1 MPADAR
7 VMIIGLDGMPPW
19 LIESLAE
26 EGALPHL
33 AKLRERGVFG
43 SMRSTVNTLTASAWP
58 SMFTGV
64 NPGRHG
70 MFNFVQYVP
79 EQRDIF
85 ITSALHRQAGA
96 LWDLVGEDGGR
107 SAVLRVPMTF
117 PTRPMAG
124 IMVGDH
130 FTPSPRH
137 PEFTWPRE
145 LRSKMIRRFGLLGWG
160 TKADVRSEM
169 TGGRL
174 RRLLHDLRGGA
185 RLTFDLV
192 DYALERGD
200 YRHVFAVVS
209 ETDTLLHSLAP
220 LLRRTGPS
228 MQEDLPERARADVV
242 AFFGEVDE
250 RIGRL
255 VERLNDSWNVLV
267 VSDHGL
273 GPNDPGEQLLRSML
287 IALGYQG
294 WREPAP
300 APAQKR
306 DPVSLLRRIKSGV
319 ARRIP
324 WQVRR
329 LLDPISLQRREQ
341 GARENVLDVIDWDNT
356 RAFSLVSGGSV
367 GEIWL
372 NCDEGPA
379 REELI
384 GELTEP
390 LTSAVNTRT
399 GLPQIERVIRREEAV
414 SGPHSHR
421 IPDLLVEFREDED
434 CVELTARRSDGREV
448 TVNRSSTGSWDIAF
462 VGFHTRDGIFMA
474 AGPGVQAVDEPIHCE
489 IADVMPTAAYLMGC
503 PIPEGLDGRLLTEII
518 EPGLL
523 EATPPRVRA
532 ALPPPEWAGDDAQYS
547 DEDRRRVERRLS
559 DLGYL

>member
-1 MPADAR
+1 MPTDAR

-19 LIESLAE
+19 LVEMLSE

-43 SMRSTVNTLTASAWP
+43 SMRSTVNMLTASAWP

-70 MFNFVQYVP
+70 LFNFVQYVP
-79 EQRDIF
+79 QQRDIF
-85 ITSALHRQAGA
+85 ITSALHREAGA
-96 LWDLVGEDGGR
+96 LWDLVGEDGGQ
-107 SAVLRVPMTF
+107 SAILRVPMTF

-124 IMVGDH
+124 ITIGDH

-145 LRSKMIRRFGLLGWG
+145 LRKQMIRRFGLLGWG
-160 TKADVRSEM
+160 EEADLGTEM
-169 TGGRL
+169 TTARL
-174 RRLLHDLRGGA
+174 RRLLHDLRRGA
-185 RLTFDLV
+185 RLSFALI
-192 DYALERGD
+192 DYALEHGD
-200 YRHVFAVVS
+200 YRHIFAVVS
-209 ETDTLLHSLAP
+209 ETDTLLHCLAP
-220 LLRRTGPS
+220 VLRPTSRP
-228 MQEDLPERARADVV
+228 MPDDLPENARADVV
-242 AFFGEVDE
+242 AFFREIDE

-255 VERLNDSWNVLV
+255 VGRLDDSWNLLI

-273 GPNDPGEQLLRSML
+273 GPNNPGEQLLRSL
-287 IALGYQG
+287 LVALGYQG

-300 APAQKR
+300 TPAQKR
-306 DPVSLLRRIKSGV
+306 DPLSLLRRVKSSV

-329 LLDPISLQRREQ
+329 IIDPISLQRREQ

-356 RAFSLVSGGSV
+356 RAFSLVSRGSV

-372 NCDEGPA
+372 NCDEGPE

-384 GELTEP
+384 RELTEV

-399 GLPQIERVIRREEAV
+399 GEPQILRLIRREDAV
-414 SGPHSHR
+414 SGSCAHR
-421 IPDLLVEFREDED
+421 IPDLLVVYREDED
-434 CVELTARRSDGREV
+434 CVEMTARRADGREV
-448 TVNRSSTGSWDIAF
+448 TVNRSSTGSWDIGF
-462 VGFHTRDGIFMA
+462 VGFHTQDGIFMA
-474 AGPGVQAVDEPIHCE
+474 AGPGVRAVDETIHCE

-503 PIPEGLDGRLLTEII
+503 PIPEGLDGRLLTEIV

-523 EATPPRVRA
+523 EATPPRMREPLA
-532 ALPPPEWAGDDAQYS
+532 PPEWAGGDVRYDD
-547 DEDRRRVERRLS
+547 DDRRRVEQRLS